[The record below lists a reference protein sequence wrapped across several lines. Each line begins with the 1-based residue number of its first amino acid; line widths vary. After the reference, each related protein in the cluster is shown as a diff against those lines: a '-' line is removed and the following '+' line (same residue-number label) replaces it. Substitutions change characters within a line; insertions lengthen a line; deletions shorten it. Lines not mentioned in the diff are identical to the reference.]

1 MEIEVFQSDLDGSGL
16 RIGIVQSRFN
26 ESVAEALRDACLEE
40 LVSLG
45 VAGEDIFVCTVP
57 GALEVP
63 VALQQLAAAGEFDA
77 LIAVGAVIRGDT
89 YHFEVVSN
97 ESAAGIA
104 RVALDFN
111 LPVANAVLT
120 TDTDEQAQQRA
131 DGKGAEAA
139 RVAVEMANLA
149 SSLSALGE
157 DDDDDDDDN
166 DDDRDDDDDDDDDD
180 YDDEDEDE
188 DEDEELQVEEDGDEA
203 GDARPGRERGA

>member
-1 MEIEVFQSDLDGSGL
+1 MTMEIEVFQSDLDGSGL
-16 RIGIVQSRFN
+16 RIGVVQSRFN
-26 ESVAEALRDACLEE
+26 EPVAEVLRNACLDE

-45 VAGEDIFVCTVP
+45 VAVEDIFVCTVP

-120 TDTDEQAQQRA
+120 TDTDEQAQARA
-131 DGKGAEAA
+131 EGKGAEAA
-139 RVAVEMANLA
+139 RVAIEMANLA
-149 SSLSALGE
+149 SSLSALGGDDDE
-157 DDDDDDDDN
+157 DDEDDY
-166 DDDRDDDDDDDDDD
+166 DDDDDDDDDE
-180 YDDEDEDE
+180 DDEED
-188 DEDEELQVEEDGDEA
+188 DDEELQVGEEDDDDEP
-203 GDARPGRERGA
+203 ARPSRSRRE